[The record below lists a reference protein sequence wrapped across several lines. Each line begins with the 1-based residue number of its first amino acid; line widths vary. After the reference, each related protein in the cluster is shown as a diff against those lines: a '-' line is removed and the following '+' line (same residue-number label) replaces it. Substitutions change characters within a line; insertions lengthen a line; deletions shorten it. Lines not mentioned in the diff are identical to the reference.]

1 MELATAGLAGLNVRV
16 LPFSIWFF
24 VQPVR
29 AALLKIVSHLAD
41 VKELEVPPQLIVSA
55 LAWLAA
61 MADDVRHAKVVIVS
75 RVFSMIGSLI
85 GFLDCPL
92 D

>member
-29 AALLKIVSHLAD
+29 AAFWKIVSHLAD
-41 VKELEVPPQLIVSA
+41 VKVLEYPQLIVSA
-55 LAWLAA
+55 PAWLAA